1 MELKVV
7 ERIEGVSS
15 HSRKT
20 IGYYLDGVHKWGIY
34 TEHSMKVAYIPTG
47 TMLYCILDE
56 KLTQVCVKELHYF
69 ADEDNEAITMVVV
82 ETPSGKKWNIRIHD
96 KYGTRNAE
104 FFESKEQYLRFA
116 MGDNNAYYNIREKEI
131 THLIDF
137 SHQPTFSF
145 YRSAL
150 TYRCYGASRA
160 YKWELG
166 QIKEMTIPFGR
177 IVIVGDTAYGEIA
190 PHASDIYLDKN
201 DIIKDKLGNMEVEE
215 FSDTPK
221 TFRIEVKIEGITTP
235 IVSKLME

>member
-7 ERIEGVSS
+7 ERIEGVSTR
-15 HSRKT
+15 SRKAIET
-20 IGYYLDGVHKWGIY
+20 LNRENKWGIY

-69 ADEDNEAITMVVV
+69 ADEDNETKTYVLV
-82 ETPSGKKWNIRIHD
+82 ETPSGKKWNILIHD
-96 KYGTRNAE
+96 KYGTCKAE
-104 FFESKEQYLRFA
+104 FFESKEQYLRYA
-116 MGDNNAYYNIREKEI
+116 MGDSDAYYHISEKEI
-131 THLIDF
+131 TRLIDF
-137 SHQPTFSF
+137 SHQPTFNF
-145 YRSAL
+145 DRSAL
-150 TYRCYGASRA
+150 TYRCYGAAYA
-160 YKWELG
+160 YKWKYG
-166 QIKEMTIPFGR
+166 QIKEETIPFGR

-215 FSDTPK
+215 FSNTPK
-221 TFRIEVKIEGITTP
+221 TFRIEVKIEGISTP

>member
-15 HSRKT
+15 FSRKA
-20 IGYYLDGVHKWGIY
+20 IESLNGEHKWGIY

-47 TMLYCILDE
+47 TMLYYLMGG

-69 ADEDNEAITMVVV
+69 ADEDNAANTMVVM
-82 ETPSGKKWNIRIHD
+82 ETPSGEKWKILVKD
-96 KYGTRNAE
+96 KYGTRKVA
-104 FFESKEQYLRFA
+104 FFESKEQYLRYA
-116 MGDNNAYYNIREKEI
+116 MGDSDAYYHISEKEI
-131 THLIDF
+131 IHLIDF
-137 SHQPTFSF
+137 SHQPTFNF
-145 YRSAL
+145 YRHQIS
-150 TYRCYGASRA
+150 YRCYGATYT
-160 YKWELG
+160 YKWADG
-166 QIKEMTIPFGR
+166 QIKEQTNPFGR

-190 PHASDIYLDKN
+190 PLANGIYLNKN

-215 FSDTPK
+215 FSNTPK

>member
-7 ERIEGVSS
+7 ERIEGVSTR
-15 HSRKT
+15 SRKA
-20 IGYYLDGVHKWGIY
+20 IESLNRENKWGIY
-34 TEHSMKVAYIPTG
+34 TEHSMMVAYIPTG

-56 KLTQVCVKELHYF
+56 KLTQVCVKEVHYYLSN
-69 ADEDNEAITMVVV
+69 EDNDTKTMVVV
-82 ETPSGKKWNIRIHD
+82 ETPSGKKWNILIHD
-96 KYGTRNAE
+96 EYGISKAA

-116 MGDNNAYYNIREKEI
+116 MGDSDAYYHISEKEI

-145 YRSAL
+145 CRYAL
-150 TYRCYGASRA
+150 SYRCYGASYA
-160 YKWELG
+160 YSWKDG
-166 QIKEMTIPFGR
+166 QIKMGTIPFGR

-201 DIIKDKLGNMEVEE
+201 NIIKDKLGNMEVEE

-221 TFRIEVKIEGITTP
+221 TFRIEVKIEGISTP
-235 IVSKLME
+235 IISKLME

>member
-7 ERIEGVSS
+7 ERIEGVSTR
-15 HSRKT
+15 SRKA
-20 IGYYLDGVHKWGIY
+20 IESLNRENKWGIY

-47 TMLYCILDE
+47 TMLYCILNG
-56 KLTQVCVKELHYF
+56 KLTQICVKEVHYF
-69 ADEDNEAITMVVV
+69 ACEDDDVNTMVIM
-82 ETPSGKKWNIRIHD
+82 ETPSGKKWNMLIQE
-96 KYGTRNAE
+96 KYCGTCKAE
-104 FFESKEQYLRFA
+104 FFESKEQYLRYA
-116 MGDNNAYYNIREKEI
+116 MGDSDAYYHISEKEI

-137 SHQPTFSF
+137 SHQPTFNF

-190 PHASDIYLDKN
+190 PHASDIYLNKN
-201 DIIKDKLGNMEVEE
+201 EIIKEKLGNMEVEE

-221 TFRIEVKIEGITTP
+221 TFRIEVKIEGISTP

>member
-7 ERIEGVSS
+7 ERIEGVSTCS
-15 HSRKT
+15 KRAIESLNREN
-20 IGYYLDGVHKWGIY
+20 KWGIY

-47 TMLYCILDE
+47 TMLYRIMDG

-69 ADEDNEAITMVVV
+69 PDEDNQVNTMVVM
-82 ETPSGKKWNIRIHD
+82 ETPSAKKWWVQIQD
-96 KYGTRNAE
+96 KYGISKAA
-104 FFESKEQYLRFA
+104 FFESKEQYLRYA
-116 MGDNNAYYNIREKEI
+116 MGDSNAYYNIREKEI

-137 SHQPTFSF
+137 SHQPTFNF
-145 YRSAL
+145 YWSAL
-150 TYRCYGASRA
+150 SYRCYGASYA
-160 YKWELG
+160 YSWKDG
-166 QIKEMTIPFGR
+166 QIKMGTIPFGR

-201 DIIKDKLGNMEVEE
+201 NIIKDKLGNMEVEE

-221 TFRIEVKIEGITTP
+221 TFRIEVKIEGISTP

>member
-7 ERIEGVSS
+7 ERIEGVSPKVIES
-15 HSRKT
+15 
-20 IGYYLDGVHKWGIY
+20 LDKEKVWGIY

-69 ADEDNEAITMVVV
+69 ADEDNAANTMVVV

-137 SHQPTFSF
+137 SHQPTFNF
-145 YRSAL
+145 YRYAL
-150 TYRCYGASRA
+150 SYRCYGASRA

-177 IVIVGDTAYGEIA
+177 IVIVGDIAYGEIA

-201 DIIKDKLGNMEVEE
+201 EIIKEKLGNMEVEE
-215 FSDTPK
+215 FSNTPK
-221 TFRIEVKIEGITTP
+221 TFRIEVKIEGISTP